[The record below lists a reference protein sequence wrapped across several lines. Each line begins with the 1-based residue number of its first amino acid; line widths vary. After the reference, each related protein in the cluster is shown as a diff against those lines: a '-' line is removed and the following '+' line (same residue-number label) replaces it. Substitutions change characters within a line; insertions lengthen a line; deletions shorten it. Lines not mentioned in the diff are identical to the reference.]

1 MTISQPHAAVVLVA
15 GHPAC
20 NRKEA
25 GSTPASG
32 SNNKKVDTMSDELT
46 ETEAIPLDEFGRKH
60 GLYTKEWLT
69 FLKQG
74 ETMPIMKEILRREDL
89 RDTYYTVL
97 ALLMAD
103 EEVSLPPL
111 DMMRVA
117 LHTMREL
124 KLITYELS
132 HGIQALPESHPKLAN
147 AIQRAATQVDQL
159 RRDHR
164 QRRVEGG
171 LFEEL
176 QKNISKM
183 KLEVEFKEAA
193 VDEHVDIIEGAF
205 KKIDDEE
212 DDEDDE
218 A

>member
-1 MTISQPHAAVVLVA
+1 MP
-15 GHPAC
+15 
-20 NRKEA
+20 
-25 GSTPASG
+25 
-32 SNNKKVDTMSDELT
+32 DEELAET
-46 ETEAIPLDEFGRKH
+46 ETILPDIYGRKH

-89 RDTYYTVL
+89 RDTYYVVL

-111 DMMRVA
+111 DMMRLA

-147 AIQRAATQVDQL
+147 AVQRAATQMDQL

-183 KLEVEFKEAA
+183 KLEVEFKETA
-193 VDEHVDIIEGAF
+193 VDGHVDIIEGAF
-205 KKIDDEE
+205 KQVTDDDEE
-212 DDEDDE
+212 EEDVLDDEG